1 MRHCVLALNV
11 SREVDSV
18 SDVQLARPGFRV
30 LVIVAAIVVGG
41 IAIVLWRHTPVGDTD
56 LPSVGYAAPK
66 TVSLPTATMSP
77 VDSTSAG
84 FGRRDDV
91 LQSAAAG
98 SAARYPVDL
107 DVLRRELPNNRYW
120 EDGAPTSDPEVA
132 KARAARAEAGN
143 ARLGRI
149 QANEAPPEEIRA
161 YYADRRALSRDY
173 LALAEHVLATRGA
186 ALPERDRGMFE
197 LSVQLHRD
205 RLRQIDRDE
214 SDALGRWA
222 TRTGSGGG
230 GGGSDGSGG
239 GGSDGSGGS
248 GHDSGSGSGGGGS
261 GSDGSGGSGHDSG
274 ATGNAGSDN
283 AIGGSAIGGS
293 AIGGSAIGGSA
304 IGGSA
309 IGGSHVS
316 GATDSDGS
324 GASGATDS
332 DRSGA
337 GGGAGRDG

>member
-230 GGGSDGSGG
+230 GGG
-239 GGSDGSGGS
+239 
-248 GHDSGSGSGGGGS
+248 

-274 ATGNAGSDN
+274 ATGNAGRDN

-293 AIGGSAIGGSA
+293 HG
-304 IGGSA
+304 
-309 IGGSHVS
+309 S

-324 GASGATDS
+324 GAGGSAGS
-332 DRSGA
+332 DG
-337 GGGAGRDG
+337 